1 MDDLGGKPTILGNP
15 HVINVEYHSLKG
27 ILIPIPSSG
36 TPWRLRRPSQW
47 RFDPDDRSG
56 CNIAWYQSCQHTSQ
70 LMLTDVKCCKRNIY
84 KKRAQLAEDF
94 SWRSTHLQFDHWFAP
109 VGLEALT
116 INSKRWTKS
125 KLTSHLLNF
134 DNDLAVMLL
143 NSWHFLVHPLFPS
156 CRSVRPL
163 SCDNV
168 HRAAATYL
176 R

>member
-1 MDDLGGKPTILGNP
+1 MLD
-15 HVINVEYHSLKG
+15 HSLKG

-36 TPWRLRRPSQW
+36 NREGYVDHLSEGSILT
-47 RFDPDDRSG
+47 RSG
-56 CNIAWYQSCQHTSQ
+56 CNIAWYQSCQHTSH
-70 LMLTDVKCCKRNIY
+70 LMSKDITVNVVKGISM
-84 KKRAQLAEDF
+84 KKGTTCWGL
-94 SWRSTHLQFDHWFAP
+94 SWRSRHLQFDHWFAP

-116 INSKRWTKS
+116 IDSEHWKKSNWTS
-125 KLTSHLLNF
+125 YLLNF